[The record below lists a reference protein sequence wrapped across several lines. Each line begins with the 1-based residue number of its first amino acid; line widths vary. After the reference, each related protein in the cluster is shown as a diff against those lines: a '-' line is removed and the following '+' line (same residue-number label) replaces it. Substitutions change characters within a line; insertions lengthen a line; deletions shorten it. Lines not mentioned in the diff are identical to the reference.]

1 MSLLVRSVLV
11 VGPREKAATLAD
23 EARSA
28 GLQVSGPPV
37 TPEAVTSGAVSLVG
51 ADAVVVS
58 DGLAREAVAQLAL
71 FVTEQGLSMWLDAS
85 ASPELSGALPI
96 VPLGK
101 RAGVALSGCRGVAT
115 VRRAVDV
122 VVASTVIV
130 ALLPLLALLAVL
142 VKLSSRGPALHRALV
157 VGEDGR
163 PFTWY
168 KFRTMRM
175 EGENEDWR
183 RRQFAQYVEGGRAP
197 AKIVDA
203 SRVTRVG
210 KVLRRHSLDELPQL
224 FSVLRGD
231 MTLIGPRPCLV
242 YEYELLKPWHRR
254 RFAVRPG
261 LTGLWQVRGRGVV
274 HADEM
279 AFMDICYALGRT
291 WRTDLRL
298 LWDTLR
304 VASTGRG
311 AV

>member
-1 MSLLVRSVLV
+1 MRSVLV

-23 EARSA
+23 EARSS
-28 GLQVSGPPV
+28 GLQVSGQPV
-37 TPEAVTSGAVSLVG
+37 TPEAVTAGEVSLAG
-51 ADAVVVS
+51 ADSVLVS
-58 DGLAREAVAQLAL
+58 EGLARETLAQLVL
-71 FVTEQGLSMWLDAS
+71 FVTDRGLSVWMEAS
-85 ASPELSGALPI
+85 ASPDLSDALPI
-96 VPLGK
+96 AALGE
-101 RAGVALSGCRGVAT
+101 RAGVMLSRRRDVAAA
-115 VRRAVDV
+115 RRAVDIA
-122 VVASTVIV
+122 VAGTAIV
-130 ALLPLLALLAVL
+130 ALLPLLALLGLL
-142 VKLSSRGPALHRALV
+142 VRLSSRGPALHRAVV

-168 KFRTMRM
+168 KFRTMRT
-175 EGENEDWR
+175 EGEDEDWR

-203 SRVTRVG
+203 SRVTAVG
-210 KVLRRHSLDELPQL
+210 RVLRRHSLDELPQL

-274 HADEM
+274 HADDM
-279 AFMDICYALGRT
+279 AFMDIFYSLGRT

-304 VASTGRG
+304 VALTGRG

>member
-1 MSLLVRSVLV
+1 VRSVLV

-23 EARSA
+23 EARSS
-28 GLQVSGPPV
+28 GLQVSGQPV
-37 TPEAVTSGAVSLVG
+37 TPEAVTAGEVSLAG
-51 ADAVVVS
+51 ADSVLVS
-58 DGLAREAVAQLAL
+58 EGLAREALAQLVL
-71 FVTEQGLSMWLDAS
+71 FVTDRGLSVWMEAS
-85 ASPELSGALPI
+85 ASPDLSDALPI
-96 VPLGK
+96 AALGE
-101 RAGVALSGCRGVAT
+101 RAGVMLSRRRGVAAA
-115 VRRAVDV
+115 RRAVDIA
-122 VVASTVIV
+122 VAGTAIV
-130 ALLPLLALLAVL
+130 ALLPLLALLGLL
-142 VKLSSRGPALHRALV
+142 VKLSSRGPALHRAVV

-168 KFRTMRM
+168 KFRTMRT
-175 EGENEDWR
+175 EGEDEDWR

-203 SRVTRVG
+203 SRVTAVG
-210 KVLRRHSLDELPQL
+210 RVLRRHSLDELPQL

-274 HADEM
+274 HADDM
-279 AFMDICYALGRT
+279 AFMDIFYSLGRT

-304 VASTGRG
+304 VALTGRG

>member
-1 MSLLVRSVLV
+1 MRSVLV

-23 EARSA
+23 EARSS
-28 GLQVSGPPV
+28 GLQVSGQPV
-37 TPEAVTSGAVSLVG
+37 TPEAVTAGEVSLAG
-51 ADAVVVS
+51 ADSVLVS
-58 DGLAREAVAQLAL
+58 EGLAREALAQLVL
-71 FVTEQGLSMWLDAS
+71 FVTDRGLSVWMEAS
-85 ASPELSGALPI
+85 ASPDLSDALPI
-96 VPLGK
+96 VALGE
-101 RAGVALSGCRGVAT
+101 RAGVMLSRRSGVAAA
-115 VRRAVDV
+115 RRAVDIA
-122 VVASTVIV
+122 VAGTAIV
-130 ALLPLLALLAVL
+130 ALLPLLALLGLL
-142 VKLSSRGPALHRALV
+142 VKLSSRGPALHRAVV

-168 KFRTMRM
+168 KFRTMRT
-175 EGENEDWR
+175 EGEDEDWR

-203 SRVTRVG
+203 SRVTAVG
-210 KVLRRHSLDELPQL
+210 RVLRRHSLDELPQL

-274 HADEM
+274 HADDM
-279 AFMDICYALGRT
+279 AFMDIFYSLGRT

-304 VASTGRG
+304 VALTGRG

>member
-1 MSLLVRSVLV
+1 MRSVLI

-23 EARSA
+23 EVRSS
-28 GLQVSGPPV
+28 GLQVNGQPV
-37 TPEAVTSGAVSLVG
+37 TPEAVTSGEVSLAG
-51 ADAVVVS
+51 ADSVVVS
-58 DGLAREAVAQLAL
+58 EGLARAALAQLVL
-71 FVTEQGLSMWLDAS
+71 FVTDRGLSVWVEAS
-85 ASPELSGALPI
+85 ALPDLADALPS
-96 VPLGK
+96 VPLGE
-101 RAGVALSGCRGVAT
+101 RAGVMLSRGRGVAA
-115 VRRAVDV
+115 VRRAVDIA
-122 VVASTVIV
+122 VAGTALV
-130 ALLPLLALLAVL
+130 AFLPLLALLGLL
-142 VKLSSRGPALHRALV
+142 VKLSSRGPALHRAVV

-168 KFRTMRM
+168 KFRTMRT
-175 EGENEDWR
+175 EGEDEDWR

-203 SRVTRVG
+203 SRLTAVG

-242 YEYELLKPWHRR
+242 YEYELLKPWHCR

-274 HADEM
+274 HADDM
-279 AFMDICYALGRT
+279 AFMDIFYSLGRT

-304 VASTGRG
+304 VALTGRG

>member
-1 MSLLVRSVLV
+1 MRSVLV

-23 EARSA
+23 EARSS
-28 GLQVSGPPV
+28 GLQVSGQPV
-37 TPEAVTSGAVSLVG
+37 TPEAVTAGEVSLAG
-51 ADAVVVS
+51 ADSVLVS
-58 DGLAREAVAQLAL
+58 EGLAREALAQLVL
-71 FVTEQGLSMWLDAS
+71 FVTDRGLSVWMEAS
-85 ASPELSGALPI
+85 ASPDLSDALPI
-96 VPLGK
+96 AALGE
-101 RAGVALSGCRGVAT
+101 RAGVMLSRRRDVAAA
-115 VRRAVDV
+115 RRAVDIA
-122 VVASTVIV
+122 VAGTAIV
-130 ALLPLLALLAVL
+130 ALLPLLALLGLL
-142 VKLSSRGPALHRALV
+142 VKLSSRGPALHRAVV

-168 KFRTMRM
+168 KFRTMRT
-175 EGENEDWR
+175 EGEDEDWR

-203 SRVTRVG
+203 SRVTAVG
-210 KVLRRHSLDELPQL
+210 RVLRRHSLDELPQL

-274 HADEM
+274 HADDM
-279 AFMDICYALGRT
+279 AFMDIFYSLGRT

-304 VASTGRG
+304 VALTGRG

>member
-1 MSLLVRSVLV
+1 MRSVLV

-23 EARSA
+23 EARSS
-28 GLQVSGPPV
+28 GLQVSGQPV
-37 TPEAVTSGAVSLVG
+37 TPEAVTAGEVSLAG
-51 ADAVVVS
+51 ADSVLVS
-58 DGLAREAVAQLAL
+58 EGLAREALAQLVL
-71 FVTEQGLSMWLDAS
+71 FVTDRGLSVWMEAS
-85 ASPELSGALPI
+85 ASPDLSDALPI
-96 VPLGK
+96 AALGE
-101 RAGVALSGCRGVAT
+101 RAGVMLSRRRDVAAA
-115 VRRAVDV
+115 RRAVDIA
-122 VVASTVIV
+122 VAGTAIV
-130 ALLPLLALLAVL
+130 ALLPLLALLGLL
-142 VKLSSRGPALHRALV
+142 VRLSSRGPALHRAVV

-168 KFRTMRM
+168 KFRTMRT
-175 EGENEDWR
+175 EGEDEDWR

-203 SRVTRVG
+203 SRVTAVG
-210 KVLRRHSLDELPQL
+210 RVLRRHSLDELPQL

-274 HADEM
+274 HADDM
-279 AFMDICYALGRT
+279 AFMDIFYSLGRT

-304 VASTGRG
+304 VALTGRG

>member
-1 MSLLVRSVLV
+1 MRSVLV

-23 EARSA
+23 EARSS
-28 GLQVSGPPV
+28 GLQVSGQPV
-37 TPEAVTSGAVSLVG
+37 TPEAVTAGEVSLAG
-51 ADAVVVS
+51 ADSVLVS
-58 DGLAREAVAQLAL
+58 EGLAREALAQLVL
-71 FVTEQGLSMWLDAS
+71 FVTDRGLSVWMEAS
-85 ASPELSGALPI
+85 ASPDLSDALPI
-96 VPLGK
+96 VALGE
-101 RAGVALSGCRGVAT
+101 RAGVMLSRRRDVAAA
-115 VRRAVDV
+115 RRAVDI
-122 VVASTVIV
+122 AMAGTAIV
-130 ALLPLLALLAVL
+130 ALLPLLALLGLL
-142 VKLSSRGPALHRALV
+142 VRLSSRGPALHRAVV

-168 KFRTMRM
+168 KFRTMRT
-175 EGENEDWR
+175 EGEDEDWR

-203 SRVTRVG
+203 SRVTAVG
-210 KVLRRHSLDELPQL
+210 RVLRRHSLDELPQL

-274 HADEM
+274 HADDM
-279 AFMDICYALGRT
+279 AFMDIFYSLGRT

-304 VASTGRG
+304 VALTGRG

>member
-1 MSLLVRSVLV
+1 MRSVLV

-23 EARSA
+23 EARSS
-28 GLQVSGPPV
+28 GLQVSGQPV
-37 TPEAVTSGAVSLVG
+37 TPEAVTAGEVSLAG
-51 ADAVVVS
+51 ADSVLVS
-58 DGLAREAVAQLAL
+58 EGLARETLAQLVL
-71 FVTEQGLSMWLDAS
+71 FVTDRGLSVWMEAS
-85 ASPELSGALPI
+85 ASPDLSDALPI
-96 VPLGK
+96 VALGE
-101 RAGVALSGCRGVAT
+101 RAGVMLSRRRDVAAA
-115 VRRAVDV
+115 RRAVDI
-122 VVASTVIV
+122 AMAGTAIV
-130 ALLPLLALLAVL
+130 ALLPLLALLGLL
-142 VKLSSRGPALHRALV
+142 VRLSSRGPALHRAVV

-168 KFRTMRM
+168 KFRTMRT
-175 EGENEDWR
+175 EGEDEDWR

-203 SRVTRVG
+203 SRVTAVG
-210 KVLRRHSLDELPQL
+210 RVLRRHSLDELPQL

-274 HADEM
+274 HADDM
-279 AFMDICYALGRT
+279 AFMDIFYSLGRT

-304 VASTGRG
+304 VALTGRG